1 MEPEAELIGKYDHI
15 LTTMRTQIR
24 TLKGSIKDAEV
35 RRQKRNDD
43 AEELKEELIRKEFE
57 LEECVLEL
65 EEVKSALRASHKTL
79 PSKSPSPRP
88 APVLSWDDLPVRE
101 DFEESSEQ
109 KLLRQKVEIAER
121 ENQVLRDKVDLK
133 DEEIRVLA
141 SKSFKPELRLTR
153 TYQEDRGQ
161 RGKTAGEYEREI
173 AELKGRLEAKERLLS
188 PQPGYDPRP
197 SISALKQELKEEL
210 SRDVA
215 TPSGSRLQQKLDS
228 LHESMVACNPA
239 GLITEKEEAI
249 VQLQGRFESLAEEY
263 RSVVQEEEP
272 PSRNEELHRAIQ
284 EKEREISDI
293 TSKLAGLEQQI
304 ATLSAQQQAESKR
317 SSAVAAQITS
327 LRTELD
333 AKDQVLADLQDQ
345 YVALSDQCQSL
356 MEARVQQA
364 RFEEFSAGGQTPI
377 ASQSSTPAP
386 ITPVV
391 VISPPPAMSP
401 AEGNQSPAASTPTPR
416 SVAAKPGMKPAV
428 NLLKEGVK
436 KGGANT
442 PLSAAKLMAAVKGKA
457 GGVRA
462 PTRA

>member
-1 MEPEAELIGKYDHI
+1 
-15 LTTMRTQIR
+15 
-24 TLKGSIKDAEV
+24 
-35 RRQKRNDD
+35 
-43 AEELKEELIRKEFE
+43 
-57 LEECVLEL
+57 
-65 EEVKSALRASHKTL
+65 
-79 PSKSPSPRP
+79 
-88 APVLSWDDLPVRE
+88 
-101 DFEESSEQ
+101 
-109 KLLRQKVEIAER
+109 
-121 ENQVLRDKVDLK
+121 
-133 DEEIRVLA
+133 
-141 SKSFKPELRLTR
+141 
-153 TYQEDRGQ
+153 
-161 RGKTAGEYEREI
+161 
-173 AELKGRLEAKERLLS
+173 
-188 PQPGYDPRP
+188 
-197 SISALKQELKEEL
+197 
-210 SRDVA
+210 
-215 TPSGSRLQQKLDS
+215 
-228 LHESMVACNPA
+228 MVACNPA

-272 PSRNEELHRAIQ
+272 PSRNEELQRGIQ
-284 EKEREISDI
+284 EKEREVSDI
-293 TSKLAGLEQQI
+293 TSKIASLEQQI

-317 SSAVAAQITS
+317 NSAVAAQITS
-327 LRTELD
+327 LRMELD

-364 RFEEFSAGGQTPI
+364 RFEEFSVEGQTPI
-377 ASQSSTPAP
+377 GSQSSTPAP

-416 SVAAKPGMKPAV
+416 AVAAKPGMKPAV

-442 PLSAAKLMAAVKGKA
+442 QLSAAKLMAAVKGKA